1 MRLCKSTQRLAGAT
15 RAPARWAIFCLL
27 AIVLTACASSG
38 TEVKRIESVPGVEKS
53 YQALLIF
60 AVTKNS
66 DARNTIEQRLT
77 DELVKEGF
85 AARRVS
91 GESRDL
97 PWEDPKSLGNLIF
110 SSAEAAGSD
119 GVLVMSLERK
129 ERETSYIP
137 EQVIYQPE
145 VTPLGPLA
153 STTYMRTVVIP
164 AHTDESLTYVIRST
178 LYDTGTRAPVWRLYS
193 ATVDPG
199 SLRAGARDFSKVLV
213 KALNKTLPKATP

>member
-15 RAPARWAIFCLL
+15 RAPARWAILCLL

-53 YQALLIF
+53 YQDLLVF

-66 DARNTIEQRLT
+66 DARGIIEQQLT

-85 AARRVS
+85 GGQRIS
-91 GESRDL
+91 GENGDL
-97 PWEDPKSLGNLIF
+97 PWEAPGSLGNLIF
-110 SSAEAAGSD
+110 ASAEAAGSD
-119 GVLVMSLERK
+119 GVLVISLERK

-145 VTPLGPLA
+145 VTSLGPLA

-199 SLRAGARDFSKVLV
+199 SLRAGARNFSKVLV
-213 KALNKTLPKATP
+213 KALNKTLPQATP